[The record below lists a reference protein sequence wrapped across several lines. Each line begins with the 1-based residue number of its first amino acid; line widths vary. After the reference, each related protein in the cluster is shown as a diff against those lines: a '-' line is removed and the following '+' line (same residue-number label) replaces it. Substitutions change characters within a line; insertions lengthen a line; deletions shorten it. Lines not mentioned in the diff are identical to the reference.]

1 MGSKEPV
8 IKMNGISK
16 RYGAVEALKDVD
28 LECSTGSIHAI
39 VGENGAGKSTLI
51 KVVAGVTQPN
61 TGSLFLDGV
70 RVQFRSP
77 LDAINKS
84 ILCVFQELSVIPNL
98 TVADNI
104 CILAKSNGVSRFISS
119 KQKRQ
124 KAEEVLSR
132 IRCHDIDPRELC
144 SDLPLSRLQLVE
156 IARALACDPRILI
169 LDEATSALTAADS
182 ERIFELCG
190 TLRDQGV
197 SILYITHHL
206 REVDLLADT
215 CSVFRNGQ
223 RIETFSVGTRSQNE
237 IISMMIGRPL
247 SELFPEKKPYL
258 AEQKDKTLRINRLSW
273 YNKIRDVSFTIS
285 PGEIVGLGGIDGQ
298 GQKELLLALFGV
310 LKHVRASVQ
319 IGANNLPLKGPS
331 SLMDSAD
338 RVVLIPED
346 RKREGLFPSMSILH
360 NVSLASLR
368 QFSVG
373 PFVNRQKETEHV
385 MSMLQSLHVKVGS
398 IHDSIDSLSGGNQ
411 QKVILAKWLLLEAQC
426 LLLND
431 PTRGID
437 VATKQDIY
445 GLLRT
450 LAYRGKSI
458 LIYTTDYDEL
468 VGLCDR
474 VIVMHKGQ
482 IKRILVGDEISE
494 ANILTASLDL
504 QK

>member
-1 MGSKEPV
+1 MGSKDE
-8 IKMNGISK
+8 IIRMDGISK
-16 RYGAVEALKDVD
+16 RYAAVEALRDVD
-28 LECSTGSIHAI
+28 LACLESSIHAI

-51 KVVAGVTQPN
+51 KIVAGVTQPN
-61 TGSLFLDGV
+61 AGSLFLDGAL
-70 RVQFRSP
+70 VQFRSP
-77 LDAINKS
+77 LEAIRKS
-84 ILCVFQELSVIPNL
+84 ILCVFQELSVIPDL
-98 TVADNI
+98 TVAENI
-104 CILAKSNGVSRFISS
+104 CILAKSNGLSRFISS
-119 KQKRQ
+119 KAKRQ

-132 IRCHDIDPRELC
+132 IRCYDIDPRELC

-169 LDEATSALTAADS
+169 LDEATSALTAADT
-182 ERIFELCG
+182 EKIFDLCG

-215 CSVFRNGQ
+215 CSVFRNGE
-223 RIETFSVGTRSQNE
+223 RIETFAVGTRTQKE
-237 IISMMIGRPL
+237 IINMMIGRPI
-247 SELFPEKKPYL
+247 SKLFPEKTGCL
-258 AEQKDKTLRINRLSW
+258 AGQKDKTLSIKNLSW
-273 YNKIRDVSFTIS
+273 HNKIRDISFTLS

-298 GQKELLLALFGV
+298 GQKDVLFALFGV
-310 LKHVRASVQ
+310 LKHVRATVQ
-319 IGANNLPLKGPS
+319 IGTNNLPLNDPS
-331 SLMDSAD
+331 ALIDYAD

-346 RKREGLFPSMSILH
+346 RRREGLFPAMSILK

-368 QFSVG
+368 RFSVG
-373 PFVNRQKETEHV
+373 PFINRQKETEHV
-385 MSMLQSLHVKVGS
+385 ISMLQSLHVKVGN

-411 QKVILAKWLLLEAQC
+411 QKIILAKWLLLEAQF

-445 GLLRT
+445 ALLRG
-450 LAYRGKSI
+450 LAEKGKSI
-458 LIYTTDYDEL
+458 LIYTTDYEEL
-468 VGLCDR
+468 IGLCDR
-474 VIVMHKGQ
+474 VIIMYKGQ
-482 IKRILVGDEISE
+482 IRKILVGDEISE